1 MPLFLTLPGMPVPAV
16 LTWQTATDLLR
27 LCSSVTSIVPSLM
40 TLVYERSHMLPCV
53 PTEVCNFLYW
63 STYCLVL
70 ELFVNPSLSSSKPV
84 FLNLG
89 STLEAPREF

>member
-1 MPLFLTLPGMPVPAV
+1 MGLKIGGLAQHWV
-16 LTWQTATDLLR
+16 
-27 LCSSVTSIVPSLM
+27 
-40 TLVYERSHMLPCV
+40 
-53 PTEVCNFLYW
+53 TEVCNFLYW
-63 STYCLVL
+63 SSYCLVL